1 VSDPSPSPTCLITGA
16 TGFIGGRLARR
27 LAAEG
32 VPVRCLARPGS
43 DTSHLDRLGVSIARG
58 DLTDH
63 RLLAAA
69 VDGIAHVFH
78 CGALVTDWAT
88 TREIAAV
95 NVLGTRSLLEASAKA
110 GVTRFIHLS
119 TTDVYGYPD
128 RPGIDETYNGTRFR
142 NWYAQSKLEAEV
154 EVRRAEA
161 RSGLATV
168 ILRPATVYGPGSKE
182 VVGEIA
188 RAIRGRHML
197 LIDGGRPVA
206 GLCFVENLIDAAL
219 LALQHEAAPGK
230 AFNVTDGLITTWRQF
245 TDDLAAGLGA
255 PRVRLSLPYRSAYLL
270 GLALEETYR
279 LLRGA
284 TGLTLPALL
293 SRQAV
298 QVLGKGQDFSNR
310 RARETL
316 GWEPRVDYREGL
328 QATLRWLETEYLS
341 PASVPDRA

>member
-1 VSDPSPSPTCLITGA
+1 VSAEAPAPTPEGLCLITGA
-16 TGFIGGRLARR
+16 TGFIGGHLATRLAT
-27 LAAEG
+27 EG
-32 VPVRCLARPGS
+32 FAVRCLARPGR
-43 DTSHLDRLGVSIARG
+43 DTSELERIGTQIVLG
-58 DLTDH
+58 DLTDP
-63 RLLAAA
+63 RSLAEA
-69 VDGIAHVFH
+69 VEGVSHVFH

-88 TREIAAV
+88 RREIAAV
-95 NVLGTRSLLEASAKA
+95 NVAGTRSLLQVSAEA
-110 GVTRFIHLS
+110 GVARFIHLS

-128 RPGIDETYNGTRFR
+128 RPGVDETHPIGPFR

-161 RSGLATV
+161 RSGMATV

-197 LIDGGRPVA
+197 LFDGGRPVA
-206 GLCFVENLIDAAL
+206 GLCYVGNLIDAAL
-219 LALQHEAAPGK
+219 LALQHEAAPGND
-230 AFNVTDGLITTWRQF
+230 FNVTDGLPITWRQL

-255 PRVRLSLPYRSAYLL
+255 PRVRLSLPYRSAYVV
-270 GLALEETYR
+270 GLALEEGYR
-279 LLRGA
+279 LVHGA

-310 RARETL
+310 KVRERL
-316 GWEPRVDYREGL
+316 GWSPRVGYADGL
-328 QATLRWLETEYLS
+328 RATLAWLKDDYL
-341 PASVPDRA
+341 R